1 MAYVLLT
8 GVTGLVGRYLVR
20 DLLQTN
26 VRLAVLVRPSR
37 RQTARQRM
45 ETLLAEW
52 EEELGHAL
60 PRPVVLEGDISEP
73 DLGLDPAA
81 LRWISEHCDSIIH
94 NAASLQFVATSKESE
109 PWRSNVQ
116 GVQHVLDVCQQAGIR
131 QFHHVS
137 TAYVCGL
144 REGLILE
151 SELDVGQ
158 TLSND
163 YEQSKVE
170 AEKLVRSAPFIDSLT
185 VYRPAIIT
193 GDSQTGYTTTYHGFY
208 APVQLSWTFARNYEL
223 NETGLR
229 PGRFRFPL
237 AGYETKNLVP
247 VEWVSAVMAHIFTHP
262 EHHGKTYHLTP
273 RHRVQARLLGDVLEQ
288 ECGFYAVRFQRD
300 GEDAGAITEVE
311 QTFRELIGVYATYW
325 RDDPVFDTTNT
336 VAAAPHLP
344 CPSMDRATLA
354 MMARVAI
361 DTNFAAPRS
370 KPIPVALDVHKLL
383 EGWTDSDDAS
393 NRSPADSIHFEVD
406 GPGGGQWTLS
416 TRGGQIVAAEL
427 GVDTPADVTVR
438 LDVDTLSGLLRGDV
452 DVEQVVSEGRRDAT
466 ANATTNGSASVRN
479 NGSVRAADAL
489 RLVLDSLRTP
499 VAAGN

>member
-20 DLLQTN
+20 DLLQAG
-26 VRLAVLVRPSR
+26 VRVAALVRPSR

-52 EEELGHAL
+52 EEELGCLL
-60 PRPVVLEGDISEP
+60 PRPIVLEGDISEP
-73 DLGLDPAA
+73 DLGLDAA
-81 LRWISEHCDSIIH
+81 SLRWVAEHCDSIIH

-116 GVQHVLDVCQQAGIR
+116 GVQHVLDVCEQAGIR
-131 QFHHVS
+131 KFHHVS

-144 REGLILE
+144 REGTILE

-158 TLSND
+158 KLSND

-170 AEKLVRSAPFIDSLT
+170 AEKLVRSAPFIKELT

-193 GDSQTGYTTTYHGFY
+193 GDSKTGYTTTYHGFY
-208 APVQLSWTFARNYEL
+208 APVQLSWTLARNYIQ

-237 AGYETKNLVP
+237 DGYETKNLVP
-247 VEWVSAVMAHIFTHP
+247 VEWVSAVMAHVFTHP

-273 RHRVQARLLGDVLEQ
+273 RHRVPARLLGDILE
-288 ECGFYAVRFQRD
+288 ETCSFYAVHFQHD
-300 GEDAGAITEVE
+300 GEEATAITEIE

-325 RDDPVFDTTNT
+325 RDDPVFDATNT
-336 VAAAPHLP
+336 ETAAPHLP
-344 CPSMDRATLA
+344 CPSMDRSTLL
-354 MMARVAI
+354 MMAKVAI

-383 EGWTDSDDAS
+383 EGWTDSAAEPSVSAS
-393 NRSPADSIHFEVD
+393 EAIHFEVD
-406 GPGGGQWTLS
+406 GPGGGQWTLA
-416 TRGGQIVAAEL
+416 TRARQIVAAEP
-427 GVDTPADVTVR
+427 GVDLPASVSVR

-452 DVEQVVSEGRRDAT
+452 DVEQAVTGAGEG
-466 ANATTNGSASVRN
+466 V
-479 NGSVRAADAL
+479 AAAL
-489 RLVLDSLRTP
+489 RLVLDSMRTP
-499 VAAGN
+499 VAAGG

>member
-20 DLLQTN
+20 DLLQAN
-26 VRLAVLVRPSR
+26 VRVAAVVRPSR

-52 EEELGHAL
+52 EEELGCLL

-73 DLGLDPAA
+73 DLGLDAA
-81 LRWISEHCDSIIH
+81 SLRWVAEHCDSIIH

-116 GVQHVLDVCQQAGIR
+116 GVKHVLDVCEQAGIR
-131 QFHHVS
+131 KFHHVS

-144 REGLILE
+144 REGTILE

-158 TLSND
+158 KLSND

-170 AEKLVRSAPFIDSLT
+170 AEKLVRSAPFLEQVT

-193 GDSQTGYTTTYHGFY
+193 GDSRTGYTTTYHGFY
-208 APVQLSWTFARNYEL
+208 APVQLSWTLARNYIL

-237 AGYETKNLVP
+237 EGYETKNLVP
-247 VEWVSAVMAHIFTHP
+247 VEWVSAVMAHVFTHP

-273 RHRVQARLLGDVLEQ
+273 RHRVPARLLGDVLEQ
-288 ECGFYAVRFQRD
+288 ECSFYAVHFQHD
-300 GEDAGAITEVE
+300 GEEAAAITEIE

-325 RDDPVFDTTNT
+325 RDDPVFDSTNT
-336 VAAAPHLP
+336 ETAAPHLP
-344 CPSMDRATLA
+344 CPSMDRSTLL

-361 DTNFAAPRS
+361 ETNFAAPRS

-383 EGWTDSDDAS
+383 EGWTDSEVETA
-393 NRSPADSIHFEVD
+393 RTPAEAIHFEVD

-427 GVDTPADVTVR
+427 GVDVPADIAVR

-452 DVEQVVSEGRRDAT
+452 DIDQAVNGKRHATPVNGAIVGRV
-466 ANATTNGSASVRN
+466 NGREERAAEALRLILE
-479 NGSVRAADAL
+479 SVRA
-489 RLVLDSLRTP
+489 P
-499 VAAGN
+499 VAATN